1 MPAERTLGEYNAK
14 RDFADT
20 PEPAGAGEGQRRSA
34 SGKPEPAGRDG
45 DTARGSRFVIQEH
58 HARSLHW
65 DLRLERDGVLVSWAV
80 PKGIPDDPQRN
91 RLAVHVE
98 DHPLGYID
106 FAGEIP
112 AGSYGAG
119 EVQIWD
125 AGTYDCH
132 KFRDDEVIVTFH
144 GERVQGKYALFQTK
158 GKNWMIHRMDPPL
171 EDEREPMPE
180 QLVPMLA
187 RAGRLPADDAD
198 WAFEIKWDGVRA
210 ITYWQPGELRV
221 ESRNLN
227 DVSARYPEL
236 RPLGPQLGSHE
247 AVLDGEIVSF
257 DEDGRPSFERLQ
269 RRMHV
274 ASPSAIRRLA
284 REEPVSYVIFDLLYL
299 DGHATIELPYRER
312 RALLEE
318 LELRGPA
325 WQTPAYH
332 AGEGRELLAAAA
344 EQHLEGVVAKRL
356 DSPYRPGRRT
366 DEWLKVKNINR
377 QELVIGGW
385 LPGKGARAERLGAL
399 LMGYYEPGEDGQRIL
414 RYAGRVGTGFDE
426 YDLERLGKN
435 LAEIPR
441 SSSPFSGTQPPRGAN
456 FVEPEL
462 VAEIEFRQWTHDR
475 ILRHSSYKGL
485 RDDKPSGAVR
495 LEEPMTEA
503 PYEVVRETKR
513 AAEIEVQGRTLKLTN
528 REKIMYP
535 RSGFTK
541 GELIDY
547 YAAVAPVLL
556 PHLAGRPLTLKR
568 YPDGVEGEY
577 FYEKRCPP
585 HRPDWVQTAAIAS
598 ERGRGTIDYC
608 LAEDLPTLIWAAN
621 LADIEL
627 HTSLS
632 RAQRMDRPTA
642 IVFDLDPGAPAALRA
657 CARVALWIR
666 EIFDSFG
673 LETFVKTS
681 GSKGLQV
688 YAPLNSTVDYE
699 QTKPFARAVAELL
712 QKRHPRQV
720 VSRMAKELRPG
731 RVLIDWSQNDQHKT
745 TVSVYSLRARER
757 PTISTPLAWE
767 ELERALRS
775 RREPNLSA
783 EPGELLA
790 RVARDGDLFA
800 PLLTLVQEL
809 PDLSGSPR
817 AAEEFGSPPAAG
829 RPSARTAAKSA
840 VKAKAGKQ
848 KKPGRGGAEMPPR
861 GVRKGSKRERQY
873 KHIVQSEQEQGTS
886 TKRAEEIAARTVNKE
901 RARSGES
908 KTKSRSSTEDI
919 SSGRRGGLRSGR
931 SGPRGRTREQLYQEA
946 RKLNIDGRSQ
956 MNKQQLQRAVDARR

>member
-1 MPAERTLGEYNAK
+1 VSSARSGKARAAAARPLREYKAK
-14 RDFADT
+14 RNFSST
-20 PEPAGAGEGQRRSA
+20 PEPAGRAGDAARR
-34 SGKPEPAGRDG
+34 
-45 DTARGSRFVIQEH
+45 SRFVVQEH

-80 PKGIPDDPQRN
+80 PKGIPDDPKRN

-144 GERVQGKYALFQTK
+144 GERVRGKYALFQTK

-171 EDEREPMPE
+171 EDGREPMPE
-180 QLVPMLA
+180 RLVPMLA
-187 RAGRLPADDAD
+187 RAGRLPPDDED

-210 ITYWQPGELRV
+210 ITYWQPGELRI

-236 RPLGPQLGSHE
+236 RALGPELGSRE
-247 AVLDGEIVSF
+247 AVLDGEIVAF

-274 ASPSAIRRLA
+274 ASPSAIRQFA
-284 REEPVSYVIFDLLYL
+284 NEEPVSYVIFDLLYL
-299 DGHATIELPYRER
+299 DGRTTMKLPYRER
-312 RALLEE
+312 RALLEG
-318 LELRGPA
+318 LELIGPA

-332 AGEGRELLAAAA
+332 VGEGRELLAAAA
-344 EQHLEGVVAKRL
+344 EQRLEGVVAKRL

-366 DEWLKVKNINR
+366 DEWLKVKNVNR

-385 LPGKGARAERLGAL
+385 LPGKGARAGRLGAL
-399 LMGYYEPGEDGQRIL
+399 LVGYYERDENRQRVL
-414 RYAGRVGTGFDE
+414 RYAGRVGTGFNED
-426 YDLERLGKN
+426 DLERLGEK
-435 LAEIPR
+435 LATIPR

-485 RDDKPSGAVR
+485 RDDKPSEAVQ
-495 LEEPMTEA
+495 LEEPMTKP
-503 PYEVVRETKR
+503 PYEIVRETKR

-547 YAAVAPVLL
+547 YAAVASVLL

-568 YPDGVEGEY
+568 YPDGVEGKY

-585 HRPDWVQTAAIAS
+585 HRPDWVRTAPIAS
-598 ERGRGTIDYC
+598 ERRRGTIDYC

-632 RAQRMDRPTA
+632 LAERMDRPTA
-642 IVFDLDPGAPAALRA
+642 IVFDLDPGAPAALKE
-657 CARVALWIR
+657 CCRVALWIR

-688 YAPLNSTVDYE
+688 YAPLNSTVGYE

-731 RVLIDWSQNDQHKT
+731 RVLVDWSQNDEHKT
-745 TVSVYSLRARER
+745 TVCVYSLRARER
-757 PTISTPLAWE
+757 PTISTPLRWE
-767 ELERALRS
+767 EVEKAQRR
-775 RREPNLSA
+775 RREPDSLSA
-783 EPGELLA
+783 EPSELLK
-790 RVARDGDLFA
+790 RVERDGDLFDG
-800 PLLTLVQEL
+800 LLTLRQEL
-809 PDLSGSPR
+809 PELSVGLD
-817 AAEEFGSPPAAG
+817 AAPQSSE
-829 RPSARTAAKSA
+829 TA
-840 VKAKAGKQ
+840 
-848 KKPGRGGAEMPPR
+848 
-861 GVRKGSKRERQY
+861 
-873 KHIVQSEQEQGTS
+873 
-886 TKRAEEIAARTVNKE
+886 
-901 RARSGES
+901 
-908 KTKSRSSTEDI
+908 SR
-919 SSGRRGGLRSGR
+919 
-931 SGPRGRTREQLYQEA
+931 
-946 RKLNIDGRSQ
+946 
-956 MNKQQLQRAVDARR
+956 